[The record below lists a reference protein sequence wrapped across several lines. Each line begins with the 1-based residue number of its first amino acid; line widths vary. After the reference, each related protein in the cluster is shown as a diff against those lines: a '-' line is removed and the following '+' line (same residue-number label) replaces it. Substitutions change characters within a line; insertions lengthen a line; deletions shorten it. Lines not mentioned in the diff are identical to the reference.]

1 MLLFGRARSRLRLL
15 CPRSVRRLR
24 PAVSRVTG
32 PTFPACI
39 CLPPFPLLFRIQRRG
54 RPQLPA
60 RRIGCELVAKWVHGR
75 LDHLHVF
82 MPKHPRERSNRPWPT
97 SLYLAARLGNC
108 SETAPMGDSELSVC
122 RHSRA
127 LNLGE
132 QYFRA
137 RVSAAPG
144 AARHGGGRAV
154 AAVIDDAA
162 SDKGE
167 YEYDDHGYDD
177 Q

>member
-1 MLLFGRARSRLRLL
+1 MDANWM
-15 CPRSVRRLR
+15 
-24 PAVSRVTG
+24 
-32 PTFPACI
+32 
-39 CLPPFPLLFRIQRRG
+39 
-54 RPQLPA
+54 
-60 RRIGCELVAKWVHGR
+60 RIGCMAASII
-75 LDHLHVF
+75 F
-82 MPKHPRERSNRPWPT
+82 MSSCQSHPRERSNRPWPT

-162 SDKGE
+162 SDEGE
-167 YEYDDHGYDD
+167 YEYDDQGYGD

>member
-1 MLLFGRARSRLRLL
+1 MDANWM
-15 CPRSVRRLR
+15 
-24 PAVSRVTG
+24 
-32 PTFPACI
+32 
-39 CLPPFPLLFRIQRRG
+39 
-54 RPQLPA
+54 
-60 RRIGCELVAKWVHGR
+60 RIGCMAASIIFMSSCQSTPANGATVHGR
-75 LDHLHVF
+75 L
-82 MPKHPRERSNRPWPT
+82 RSTLR
-97 SLYLAARLGNC
+97 RG
-108 SETAPMGDSELSVC
+108 SETAPMGDSEPAVY

>member
-60 RRIGCELVAKWVHGR
+60 RRIGCELDANWLHGR

-82 MPKHPRERSNRPWPT
+82 MPKQPPRTEQPSMADFALPCGEARKLRRWATRS
-97 SLYLAARLGNC
+97 
-108 SETAPMGDSELSVC
+108 LSVC

>member
-60 RRIGCELVAKWVHGR
+60 RRNGCKLDAKWVHVR
-75 LDHLHVF
+75 LNHLHVF
-82 MPKHPRERSNRPWPT
+82 MPKPPPRTEQPSMADFALPCGE
-97 SLYLAARLGNC
+97 ARKLLGNC
-108 SETAPMGDSELSVC
+108 ADGRLGAFCLSSLQSLELRRAIFPSLSL
-122 RHSRA
+122 RGAWRGASRWR
-127 LNLGE
+127 
-132 QYFRA
+132 Q
-137 RVSAAPG
+137 S
-144 AARHGGGRAV
+144 GGGGDR
-154 AAVIDDAA
+154 
-162 SDKGE
+162 
-167 YEYDDHGYDD
+167 
-177 Q
+177 

>member
-1 MLLFGRARSRLRLL
+1 MLLFGRARSLAIASPLPSLRSST
-15 CPRSVRRLR
+15 PSGRVPSHRSYVSCMHLSAPLPPSR
-24 PAVSRVTG
+24 PDPEKG
-32 PTFPACI
+32 PTTAPREANWM
-39 CLPPFPLLFRIQRRG
+39 
-54 RPQLPA
+54 
-60 RRIGCELVAKWVHGR
+60 RIGCELVAWPPRSSSCLHAKATPENGATVHGR
-75 LDHLHVF
+75 L
-82 MPKHPRERSNRPWPT
+82 RSTLR
-97 SLYLAARLGNC
+97 RG
-108 SETAPMGDSELSVC
+108 SETAPMGNSELSVC

-137 RVSAAPG
+137 RVSAAPC

>member
-1 MLLFGRARSRLRLL
+1 M
-15 CPRSVRRLR
+15 
-24 PAVSRVTG
+24 
-32 PTFPACI
+32 
-39 CLPPFPLLFRIQRRG
+39 
-54 RPQLPA
+54 
-60 RRIGCELVAKWVHGR
+60 RIGCMAASII
-75 LDHLHVF
+75 F
-82 MPKHPRERSNRPWPT
+82 MSSCQSNPRERSNRPWPT

-108 SETAPMGDSELSVC
+108 SETAPMGDSELPVC

-137 RVSAAPG
+137 RVSAAPC

-162 SDKGE
+162 SDEGE
-167 YEYDDHGYDD
+167 YEYDDQGYGD

>member
-1 MLLFGRARSRLRLL
+1 MRN
-15 CPRSVRRLR
+15 
-24 PAVSRVTG
+24 
-32 PTFPACI
+32 
-39 CLPPFPLLFRIQRRG
+39 
-54 RPQLPA
+54 
-60 RRIGCELVAKWVHGR
+60 GCELDAWPPHSSSCLHAKATPANGAKVHGR
-75 LDHLHVF
+75 LRTTLW
-82 MPKHPRERSNRPWPT
+82 R
-97 SLYLAARLGNC
+97 G
-108 SETAPMGDSELSVC
+108 SETAPMGDSEPAVY

-162 SDKGE
+162 SDEGE
-167 YEYDDHGYDD
+167 YEYDDQGYGD